1 MGGVHPARRNVSCEC
16 EASERGSR
24 GCDAIVAQ
32 RSSRVLDSI
41 QATSRC
47 QAQSGILSKE
57 AYLCIGSVAKN
68 LASAS
73 AGVKLR
79 GIDAQMVQE
88 EDFLELHGRRA
99 QDLFVGGR
107 GWRCAS
113 WVMVSSRIPTR
124 SYRYRS
130 VGVRSHST

>member
-41 QATSRC
+41 HAASRC

-73 AGVKLR
+73 AGVK
-79 GIDAQMVQE
+79 
-88 EDFLELHGRRA
+88 
-99 QDLFVGGR
+99 
-107 GWRCAS
+107 
-113 WVMVSSRIPTR
+113 
-124 SYRYRS
+124 
-130 VGVRSHST
+130 